1 MTGGCDILSPEVDP
15 SQKKPELPL
24 FGVSLVARSDFGGI
38 SKSRQASQV
47 GALHTACIQPAAGS
61 FAHTTNNVSTR
72 VESFAC
78 RVEGRTM

>member
-1 MTGGCDILSPEVDP
+1 
-15 SQKKPELPL
+15 
-24 FGVSLVARSDFGGI
+24 VARSDFGGI